1 MWEHACGTAWDCV
14 GIIVCAYQ
22 CAAGVPF
29 GENASGMRWEVPVVG
44 SVLVGHR
51 WEYACRAL
59 PPWECVWDCFGSVP
73 VGTMLGRVAG
83 PAFYCRKVAECAYG
97 TALGACRRDWVGTGL
112 GLGCL

>member
-1 MWEHACGTAWDCV
+1 MGACSWDTV
-14 GIIVCAYQ
+14 GNMLV
-22 CAAGVPF
+22 GPF
-29 GENASGMRWEVPVVG
+29 RLG
-44 SVLVGHR
+44 SVCL
-51 WEYACRAL
+51 E
-59 PPWECVWDCFGSVP
+59 CFGSVP